1 MPDDIAGISRR
12 TVLRGTTAA
21 MSAIVL
27 GAASSATAWAAPG
40 DELGDGAPAGDSRFA
55 TDFAEAQQRAALAAE
70 TSYNGW
76 PVGTPASAI
85 GVASYTIPGTSL
97 SIQVKSGDV
106 ATVLTHLAAR
116 FHAEVENLRAGQV
129 GGYSYRRNVNNP
141 SVWSNH
147 ASGTAIDL
155 NWNLHP
161 NGSQGTFSSGQVA
174 ALRNVLSFFGSV
186 IFWGGDYRGTID
198 EMHFEINVPPGNAA
212 LASVAA
218 RIRGAQGQ
226 QRVVFRAA
234 VNGRYVVAESAGSAA
249 LIANR
254 QAAST
259 WEMFDVFN
267 RGGNDIALLSRANGG
282 FVCADNYG
290 NSPLIANRAGADTW
304 ETFELIRN
312 SDGTVSLRSRAN
324 GLIVCADNYGNSP
337 LIANRGA
344 IDVWEKFEM
353 IGV

>member
-1 MPDDIAGISRR
+1 
-12 TVLRGTTAA
+12 

-27 GAASSATAWAAPG
+27 GAASSATAWGAPG
-40 DELGDGAPAGDSRFA
+40 DELGDGAPAADSRFA

-85 GVASYTIPGTSL
+85 GVASHAIPGSSL

-161 NGSQGTFSSGQVA
+161 NGSQGTFTSGQVA
-174 ALRNVLSFFGSV
+174 ALRNVLSFFGGV

-198 EMHFEINVPPGNAA
+198 EMHFEINVPPGNAT
-212 LASVAA
+212 LSSVAA
-218 RIRGAQGQ
+218 RIRGSQPQPQPQMRLVAI
-226 QRVVFRAA
+226 RAVA
-234 VNGRYVVAESAGSAA
+234 NGRWVAAENGGAEP

-254 QAAST
+254 TVVAG
-259 WEMFDVFN
+259 WEQFYFHP
-267 RGGNDIALLSRANGG
+267 RGGNQFALQCPVNGR
-282 FVCADNYG
+282 FVCAEDGGNASLIANRPTVGGTWEIFDLVRNGDGTVGLRALANSRFVCAESGG
-290 NSPLIANRAGADTW
+290 NSPLIANRPNVAGT
-304 ETFELIRN
+304 
-312 SDGTVSLRSRAN
+312 
-324 GLIVCADNYGNSP
+324 
-337 LIANRGA
+337 
-344 IDVWEKFEM
+344 WEKFEV
-353 IGV
+353 IDL

>member
-1 MPDDIAGISRR
+1 MPDDITGISRR

-40 DELGDGAPAGDSRFA
+40 DELGDGAPAADSRFA

-161 NGSQGTFSSGQVA
+161 NGSQGTFTSGQVA
-174 ALRNVLSFFGSV
+174 ALRNVLSFFGGV

-198 EMHFEINVPPGNAA
+198 EMHFEINVPPGNAT

-218 RIRGAQGQ
+218 RIGNATGPATRVALRAVRTAGTSPLRTGAAVDRGPHRRRGVGTVLSPSPGGNNIALQCL
-226 QRVVFRAA
+226 
-234 VNGRYVVAESAGSAA
+234 VNGR
-249 LIANR
+249 
-254 QAAST
+254 
-259 WEMFDVFN
+259 
-267 RGGNDIALLSRANGG
+267 
-282 FVCADNYG
+282 FVCARTAATARS
-290 NSPLIANRAGADTW
+290 SPTEPAWEAVGDLRAGAPW
-304 ETFELIRN
+304 GRNRELRLSRER
-312 SDGTVSLRSRAN
+312 SDS
-324 GLIVCADNYGNSP
+324 CARRT
-337 LIANRGA
+337 AATAR
-344 IDVWEKFEM
+344 
-353 IGV
+353 